1 MWLLKFVYEQVGNQK
16 FKYIIWLGQAFRICF
31 TKRHSLHY
39 QVPTCRRINIH
50 AEYGN
55 GTCTYLGIS
64 MCHVH
69 MCEYLEYRCR
79 HERLIYTVNCF
90 RSAQIVTAKEFS
102 IKWKPWYSFILLHDT
117 SHFIYIYTAYTI
129 YQNVV
134 VLLILN

>member
-69 MCEYLEYRCR
+69 MYEYLEYRCR
-79 HERLIYTVNCF
+79 HERLIYPVNCF

-102 IKWKPWYSFILLHDT
+102 INWNHDIVSFSYMIHPIL
-117 SHFIYIYTAYTI
+117 IIYTQPTQFIRMSLY
-129 YQNVV
+129 Y
-134 VLLILN
+134 